1 MARLSC
7 SIEATSIVLFALNM
21 LFLVLGG
28 SMLGFGIYL
37 KVSKKFDVALSPH
50 INAQI
55 IGGEAIEIV
64 GVVLII
70 VGVFTAILSA
80 FGCLGV

>member
-7 SIEATSIVLFALNM
+7 GIEVTCIILFALNI
-21 LFLVLGG
+21 LFLVFGCSL
-28 SMLGFGIYL
+28 LGFGIYL

-55 IGGEAIEIV
+55 IGGEAIEAV

-70 VGVFTAILSA
+70 VGIFTALLSA
-80 FGCLGV
+80 FGCLGM